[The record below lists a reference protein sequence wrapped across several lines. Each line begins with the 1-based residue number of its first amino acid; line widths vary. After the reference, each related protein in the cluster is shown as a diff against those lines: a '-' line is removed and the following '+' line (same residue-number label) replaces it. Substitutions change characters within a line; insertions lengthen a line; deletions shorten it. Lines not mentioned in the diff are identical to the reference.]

1 MSMKLVILDRDGTIN
16 HERDDYIKSAEE
28 WVPLPGAMEAIAR
41 LNHAGWHVVV
51 ATNQSGIGRGLFDM
65 AALNAMHAKMH
76 QILARHGARV
86 DAVFFC
92 PHTPED
98 QCTCRK
104 PQPGLFNMIGER
116 FGVSLDG
123 VPMVGDLPRDVLAAQ
138 SVGCEPHLVRTGQAA
153 GMTEAELVSLRR
165 QVPDLT
171 IHPDLSS
178 FADFVILR
186 DRRSHGEDSPVATH
200 MGELS

>member
-1 MSMKLVILDRDGTIN
+1 MKLVILDRDGTIN
-16 HERDDYIKSAEE
+16 HERDDYIKSSEE

-76 QILARHGARV
+76 QLLAKQGGRV

-153 GMTEAELVSLRR
+153 GMSELELIELRR

-186 DRRSHGEDSPVATH
+186 DRKSHGEDSPVATH